1 MGRRDFQTPDR
12 QTLRGTC
19 VEAKQHVPAWIGSR
33 RPLAVP
39 LTATRWA
46 VPACGSLEICA
57 PPAALPP
64 TLLSAVG
71 HTPRTPEIRDTS
83 RQAAPVVVVLI
94 RATTFRP
101 HRASAQRQPRRL
113 FR

>member
-19 VEAKQHVPAWIGSR
+19 VEAKQNVPAWIRSR

-64 TLLSAVG
+64 RESHLNERFYLRSSGRGTQARVTIVG
-71 HTPRTPEIRDTS
+71 E
-83 RQAAPVVVVLI
+83 
-94 RATTFRP
+94 
-101 HRASAQRQPRRL
+101 RL
-113 FR
+113 FDFLAGVHHERTILHHRLA